1 MPHSLGSC
9 LSSPF
14 ACFSLFPSLFPSGE
28 ILAHPSDPDNHD
40 LSDQTLTRC
49 LVQTLLRLVVASTAQ
64 PRVAKARS
72 AVVARA
78 EVDRRALLA
87 GVAALSAAIAAPAAN
102 AVDIIDDRAAKAK
115 GFDIIYEARDLD
127 LPQGQRDG
135 LFQARGD
142 VELTKKRIAESV
154 GRINGKLGSDIEK
167 KYWTEAR
174 EELRRQVGTLSFDIN
189 TLASSLGKADRKEA
203 EALKKTL
210 KAEVTALDFA
220 IRKKN
225 KDVAVKEYA
234 DVKAALGAVLSKVGA

>member
-1 MPHSLGSC
+1 LK
-9 LSSPF
+9 
-14 ACFSLFPSLFPSGE
+14 
-28 ILAHPSDPDNHD
+28 
-40 LSDQTLTRC
+40 
-49 LVQTLLRLVVASTAQ
+49 TLLRIVVAPTTA
-64 PRVAKARS
+64 RVANKARS

-78 EVDRRALLA
+78 EDSRRAVLGGMLVGGLA
-87 GVAALSAAIAAPAAN
+87 LATPAAN

-154 GRINGKLGSDIEK
+154 ARINGKLGSDIEK

-234 DVKAALGAVLSKVGA
+234 DVKAALGAVLSKIGA

>member
-1 MPHSLGSC
+1 M
-9 LSSPF
+9 
-14 ACFSLFPSLFPSGE
+14 A
-28 ILAHPSDPDNHD
+28 N
-40 LSDQTLTRC
+40 
-49 LVQTLLRLVVASTAQ
+49 
-64 PRVAKARS
+64 ARS

-87 GVAALSAAIAAPAAN
+87 GAAALSAAVAVPAAN
-102 AVDIIDDRAAKAK
+102 AVDIIDDRAAIAK

-127 LPQGQRDG
+127 LPQAQRDG
-135 LFQARGD
+135 LSQARGD
-142 VELTKKRIAESV
+142 AELTKKRIAESV
-154 GRINGKLGSDIEK
+154 ARINGKLGSNIEK

-189 TLASSLGKADRKEA
+189 TLAASLGKADRKEVD
-203 EALKKTL
+203 ALKKTL

-234 DVKAALGAVLSKVGA
+234 DFQAALGAVLSKVGA

>member
-1 MPHSLGSC
+1 MSDRGVVAGLAAPL
-9 LSSPF
+9 
-14 ACFSLFPSLFPSGE
+14 
-28 ILAHPSDPDNHD
+28 ILAASATSLALPPSRSVSPRTNTDPAPAWTLHPFH
-40 LSDQTLTRC
+40 
-49 LVQTLLRLVVASTAQ
+49 RLVVASTAQ

-87 GVAALSAAIAAPAAN
+87 GAAALSAAVAAPAAN
-102 AVDIIDDRAAKAK
+102 AVDLIDDRGARAK

-127 LPQGQRDG
+127 LPQAQRDG
-135 LFQARGD
+135 LSQARGD
-142 VELTKKRIAESV
+142 AALTKKRISESV
-154 GRINGKLGSDIEK
+154 ARINGKLGSDIEK

-174 EELRRQVGTLSFDIN
+174 EELRRQIGTLSFDIN
-189 TLASSLGKADRKEA
+189 TLASSLGKADRKEV
-203 EALKKTL
+203 EGLKKTL

-234 DVKAALGAVLSKVGA
+234 DFQAALGAVLSKIGA

>member
-1 MPHSLGSC
+1 M
-9 LSSPF
+9 F
-14 ACFSLFPSLFPSGE
+14 
-28 ILAHPSDPDNHD
+28 
-40 LSDQTLTRC
+40 
-49 LVQTLLRLVVASTAQ
+49 LLPLHRIVAPTTARVAS
-64 PRVAKARS
+64 KARS
-72 AVVARA
+72 TVVARA
-78 EVDRRALLA
+78 EDSRRAVLGGMLV
-87 GVAALSAAIAAPAAN
+87 GGLAIAAPAAN

-154 GRINGKLGSDIEK
+154 SRINGKLGSDIEK

-225 KDVAVKEYA
+225 KDVAVKEYN
-234 DVKAALGAVLSKVGA
+234 DVKDALSAVLSKIGA